1 MPICS
6 NKKKIKDRRR
16 PLEGVMG
23 EYLVFC
29 IKSASLYYMA
39 P

>member
-6 NKKKIKDRRR
+6 GQKTIGDHWKAY
-16 PLEGVMG
+16 MG
-23 EYLVFC
+23 EYLVFY